1 MGGLIKGLFGGGS
14 VPKAPAPI
22 QPLQVPKPEPVPTK
36 DAAAESAQKELD
48 KKRKQ
53 AQAGGKQGT
62 IITGLGAD
70 MENTPVGRSPI
81 GGR

>member
-1 MGGLIKGLFGGGS
+1 MGGLVKGLFGGGS
-14 VPKAPAPI
+14 APKAPAPI
-22 QPLQVPKPEPVPTK
+22 QPLKVPKPEPVPTK
-36 DAAAESAQKELD
+36 DVAAESAQKEID

-70 MENTPVGRSPI
+70 MGDTPVGRSPI